1 MKITEVKKGQKIR
14 ELVLSELEVSFESDA
29 GSSASES
36 EAVISTD
43 GDSVDELLQNSDSA
57 VKGKVNKRLL

>member
-1 MKITEVKKGQKIR
+1 MKITEVKKGQKTR
-14 ELVLSELEVSFESDA
+14 EQVLSELEASVESDA

-43 GDSVDELLQNSDSA
+43 EDSANELLQNSDSTA
-57 VKGKVNKRLL
+57 KSR